1 MDFAK
6 YTLALREER
15 MKLFADIDAVYEESA
30 RSKTPLNEEDRAKIA
45 RMDAR
50 IDEIEREVPEID
62 AREERRHLAEFLR
75 ESSDRALV
83 QSGQRDAQVNRDEEF
98 RAFAAGERDYKEME
112 IDIRSVLR
120 ERQLARQ
127 GASPDEIRALTWDTT
142 SGSLIVPTQMARS
155 LYEYM
160 EASISAFRIGAEL
173 LITSAGEPLQLPTL
187 GAHAIATQVSG
198 QGTTLAGTDPT
209 WARVQL
215 DAYKYGELV
224 IAASEVVSDSA
235 FDIADFLGRDI
246 GRALGRKIDE
256 DLVTGS
262 GSGKPKGMTTLTGA
276 GTNAPVTTG
285 GSLITPTYEKLVD
298 TVYSVIDEYRSMGA
312 AWLMKDSS
320 AGTLRK
326 LRDGAGGTVGAV
338 LWQPSLTDGI
348 RGGQPGMLLD
358 YPVYTDAYC
367 AAAGSNATYA
377 TFGHFGQY
385 VIRAVGNPVIERND
399 SVGFATDQIYFRGKW
414 RVDGDHRAIAALNNL
429 VMNV

>member
-1 MDFAK
+1 MN
-6 YTLALREER
+6 
-15 MKLFADIDAVYEESA
+15 LFSQVDAVYEESA
-30 RSKTPLNEEDRAKIA
+30 RTRTPLNEEDRAKVA

-50 IDEIEREVPEID
+50 IAEIEAEVRDID
-62 AREERRHLAEFLR
+62 AREHRRNEAEFLR
-75 ESSDRALV
+75 EATHQALATTD
-83 QSGQRDAQVNRDEEF
+83 QRDAYRQREDEF
-98 RAFAAGERDYKEME
+98 RAFAQGRTSHSEME
-112 IDIRSVLR
+112 IDIRGVLR
-120 ERQLARQ
+120 ERELARQ
-127 GASPDEIRALTWDTT
+127 GASAEEIRALSWDTT
-142 SGSLIVPTQMARS
+142 SGSLIVPTTMARS

-160 EASISAFRIGAEL
+160 EASIAAFRIGAEL
-173 LITSAGEPLQLPTL
+173 LITTSGEPMLLPKL

-209 WARVQL
+209 WGQVRL

-224 IAASEVVSDSA
+224 IVAQEVVDDSA
-235 FDIADFLGRDI
+235 IDVASFLGRDI

-262 GSGKPKGMTTLTGA
+262 GTGKPKGMSILTGA

-298 TVYSVIDEYRSMGA
+298 TVYSVNDEYRSMGA

-358 YPVYTDAYC
+358 YPVYTDAYA

-377 TFGHFGQY
+377 TFGHFTQY

-399 SVGFATDQIYFRGKW
+399 SRYFDTDQVAFRGKW
-414 RVDGDHRAIAALNNL
+414 RVDGDHRAIEALNNL